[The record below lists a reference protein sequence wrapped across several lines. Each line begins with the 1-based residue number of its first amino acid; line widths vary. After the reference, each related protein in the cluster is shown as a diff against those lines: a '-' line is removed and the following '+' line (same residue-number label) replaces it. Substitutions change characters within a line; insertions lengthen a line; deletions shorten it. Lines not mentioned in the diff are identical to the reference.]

1 MVEIPEYTAICP
13 KTALPDFGHLT
24 IRYVPDERCLE
35 LKSLKL
41 YVVAYRNVGIFYENA
56 VNRILRDCAAACRPK
71 RMTVTGRFSRRRRHL
86 VGRRSAI
93 PGRLTPMEW
102 LKDLFHKL
110 TDVEN
115 LVRVGGLTAMTAIIF
130 AETGLMIG
138 FFLPGDSLLVT
149 AGVFA
154 AMGQLNIWA
163 VNGLLIVAAI
173 VGDTVGY
180 WFGRRV
186 GPALFTRPKS
196 LLFNPDHLRRAHDFY
211 EKHGGKTI
219 IIARFMPI
227 IRTFAP
233 IVAGMGEMGVPPVPV
248 LQRLRRSFLG
258 DLDDRDRLLPGTDP
272 GSARSHRGRHP
283 GRGVPL
289 DPARDHRVREGEA
302 QKEKSRA

>member
-1 MVEIPEYTAICP
+1 
-13 KTALPDFGHLT
+13 
-24 IRYVPDERCLE
+24 
-35 LKSLKL
+35 
-41 YVVAYRNVGIFYENA
+41 
-56 VNRILRDCAAACRPK
+56 
-71 RMTVTGRFSRRRRHL
+71 
-86 VGRRSAI
+86 
-93 PGRLTPMEW
+93 MEW

-233 IVAGMGEMGVPPVPV
+233 IVAGMGAMEY
-248 LQRLRRSFLG
+248 RRFLSFNVFGGLFWVISMTGIGYFLG
-258 DLDDRDRLLPGTDP
+258 QIPGVRDHIEVVILVVVFLSILPGIIAF
-272 GSARSHRGRHP
+272 ARER
-283 GRGVPL
+283 L
-289 DPARDHRVREGEA
+289 
-302 QKEKSRA
+302 KKKKSRA